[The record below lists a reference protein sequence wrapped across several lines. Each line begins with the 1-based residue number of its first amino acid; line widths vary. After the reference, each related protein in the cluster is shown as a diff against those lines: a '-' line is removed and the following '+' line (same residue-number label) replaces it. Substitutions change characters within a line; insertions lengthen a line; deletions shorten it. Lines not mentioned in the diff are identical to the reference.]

1 METRLDCWYS
11 ERLQKEMRV
20 RTYGNGGVPVLAF
33 PPQQMLS
40 DAYEKAGVTETLAR
54 WIDGQRM
61 RLVAVDTIDGE
72 SWFSDGDRD
81 WRANR
86 QETYYE
92 YISEE
97 VVPFVRSLDGWD
109 HLPICIGCGFGGTHA
124 AILFLRRPD
133 LFSGLISLAGSYDAK
148 TFFDGWLNW
157 RLYDNSPLDFL
168 PNMANE
174 HPYIEIYNARKLVF
188 CTGQGQ
194 GLDEPRRT
202 TDLLRT
208 VLRDRGVKAWIDF
221 WGHDVDYGWDWWKKQ
236 LVYFLPYVLAE

>member
-40 DAYEKAGVTETLAR
+40 DAYEKAGVTDTLAR

-61 RLVAVDTIDGE
+61 RLVTVDTIDGE

-97 VVPFVRSLDGWD
+97 VVPFVLWAVGIICRFALAAASAAHMRRSSF
-109 HLPICIGCGFGGTHA
+109 CA
-124 AILFLRRPD
+124 APT
-133 LFSGLISLAGSYDAK
+133 SS
-148 TFFDGWLNW
+148 
-157 RLYDNSPLDFL
+157 
-168 PNMANE
+168 
-174 HPYIEIYNARKLVF
+174 
-188 CTGQGQ
+188 
-194 GLDEPRRT
+194 
-202 TDLLRT
+202 
-208 VLRDRGVKAWIDF
+208 RG
-221 WGHDVDYGWDWWKKQ
+221 
-236 LVYFLPYVLAE
+236 